1 MSCSI
6 CVAASPWLGV
16 PNFSIRSSCFW
27 DLSFICVVARGSTRK
42 YSLHDSCGSI
52 IAYRAAPK
60 DFIVFSSYIYTTSV
74 SSYHTLT
81 RTLLFSFSQISLHLS
96 TSPLPEIKRRRF
108 LKFSPTFFQKTPTF
122 LQKTPTFFQKS
133 PTFSHRHRS
142 FFKTLSHDLAPL

>member
-16 PNFSIRSSCFW
+16 PSFSIRSSCFW
-27 DLSFICVVARGSTRK
+27 DLSFICVVALGSTRK
-42 YSLHDSCGSI
+42 YSLHDSCESI

-74 SSYHTLT
+74 SSYLTLT
-81 RTLLFSFSQISLHLS
+81 RTLLFSFSQTRLHLS

-122 LQKTPTFFQKS
+122 FQKS

-142 FFKTLSHDLAPL
+142 FFKTLSLDLAPL